1 MITRRDFLT
10 ATGRTALALPF
21 LNSPGLKTRPP
32 SHTTRPPSHPVEQ
45 RLKHYVWMRPNLRKT
60 ADELR
65 KDFALMKASGLA
77 GAVAEIYSGRTT
89 LYRSKRFP
97 VRAEWLEAAL
107 PIAKAE
113 GVELH
118 AWMWTMVCGQDNVI
132 RDHPDW
138 YNVNAKGES
147 AHDKPAYVDYYKF
160 LDPARPEVR
169 EFVRDTVTE
178 IAAIPGVASV
188 HLDYVRHPDA
198 ILPSGLWSKYKI
210 VQDKVYPPYDYGY
223 TAYSRKLFKTKHG
236 VDPIEI
242 KDPESNREWLQ
253 YRLDTVV
260 DLVNEYCVPAAHRL
274 GTPIT
279 AAVFPGPGLARTMV
293 RQDWGRFK
301 LDAFFPMLYS
311 SFYEAGPEFV
321 SKYTREAVQ
330 TVKAPVYSGLY
341 VDPMSETDFTRSIE
355 AARAAG
361 AAGVSVFD
369 LGAMTP
375 ERWRVMQ
382 RAVAG

>member
-1 MITRRDFLT
+1 MIGAFMISRREFVATT
-10 ATGRTALALPF
+10 AGALAASGL
-21 LNSPGLKTRPP
+21 PGLKTQL
-32 SHTTRPPSHPVEQ
+32 SQ
-45 RLKHYVWMRPNLRKT
+45 RSRHYVWLRPNLKKT
-60 ADELR
+60 VEDLR
-65 KDFALMKASGLA
+65 RDFALIKSSGLT
-77 GAVAEIYSGRTT
+77 GVVAEIYNGRNAFYRTT
-89 LYRSKRFP
+89 RFP
-97 VRAEWLEAAL
+97 VRAEWLEAAI
-107 PIAKAE
+107 PVAKAE
-113 GVELH
+113 GLELH
-118 AWMWTMVCGQDNVI
+118 AWMWTMICGQDNIV

-147 AHDKPAYVDYYKF
+147 AHDRPAYVDYYKF

-169 EFVRDTVTE
+169 AFVRDTVSE
-178 IAAIPGVASV
+178 IAAIPGLASV

-198 ILPSGLWSKYKI
+198 ILPSGLWSKYGI

-223 TAYSRKLFKTKHG
+223 TAYTRKIFKSKHG
-236 VDPIEI
+236 VDPIEL
-242 KDPESNREWLQ
+242 KDPESSREWLQ
-253 YRLDTVV
+253 DRLDSVV
-260 DLVNEYCVPAAHRL
+260 DLVNDYCVPAAHAK
-274 GTPIT
+274 GTRIT
-279 AAVFPGPGLARTMV
+279 AAVFPGPSEARRMV

-321 SKYTREAVQ
+321 GKYTQEAVG

-341 VDPMSETDFTRSIE
+341 VDPLSPADFTRSIDL
-355 AARAAG
+355 ARAAG

-369 LGAMTP
+369 FGAMTP

>member
-1 MITRRDFLT
+1 VITRRDFLAST
-10 ATGRTALALPF
+10 AGAALAMPF
-21 LNSPGLKTRPP
+21 TRQAPR
-32 SHTTRPPSHPVEQ
+32 T
-45 RLKHYVWMRPNLRKT
+45 LKHYVWMRPNLKKT
-60 ADELR
+60 SDDLR
-65 KDFALMKASGLA
+65 RDFALIKASGA
-77 GAVAEIYSGRTT
+77 SGIVPEIYNGRTAF
-89 LYRSKRFP
+89 YKSKRFP
-97 VRAEWLEAAL
+97 VRADWLETAL

-113 GVELH
+113 GLEVH
-118 AWMWTMVCGQDNVI
+118 AWMWTMICAQENVL

-147 AHDKPAYVDYYKF
+147 AHDKPAYVDYYRF

-178 IAAIPGVASV
+178 IASVPGISSV

-223 TAYSRKLFKTKHG
+223 TAYSRKRFQARHG
-236 VDPIEI
+236 VDPIELP
-242 KDPESNREWLQ
+242 DPEANRDWLQ
-253 YRLDTVV
+253 YRLDSVV
-260 DLVNEYCVPAAHRL
+260 DLVNEYCVSAAHAK
-274 GTPIT
+274 GTRIT
-279 AAVFPGPGLARTMV
+279 AAVFPGPSRARTMV

-321 SKYTREAVQ
+321 KQYTEEAVR

-341 VDPMSETDFTRSIE
+341 VDPMSAADLTQSIE
-355 AARAAG
+355 VARAAG
-361 AAGVSVFD
+361 ASGVSLFD

-375 ERWRVMQ
+375 ERWRVLQ
-382 RAVAG
+382 KAAAG